1 MARADTKVP
10 EKLQSASYVSMRPL
24 TDKLTEH
31 ANGLLAVGLGID
43 KSRPGVEMRAKSKRP
58 QTTPVSQK
66 APAARGKAPEARSD
80 KTDICESQPVSAGL
94 SRDRAYANFATTAFE
109 LNKPA
114 ISVVGLGY
122 VGAVSMACLS
132 KLGFRMVGTDI
143 SAEKVRIIKSGR
155 SPIVEEGLGDLLD
168 EGVRADRIDTTQ
180 DLVAAV
186 LDTEVTFLS
195 VGTPTGKDGGCDFTY
210 VRAACRDIGRALAK
224 KTGYHV
230 VVLRCSVP
238 PGTTM
243 QVVVPEIEQASS
255 KKLGRD
261 FGVCFSPEFLREG
274 VAVSDFFAPPKTVV
288 GASDKRAEAT
298 VSEIFSTIDSSV
310 IFTNIDAAEMVKY
323 IDNVWHAAKV
333 AFGNEVGRLCKSLGI
348 DSHTVMDIFVR
359 DTKLNLSP
367 YYLKPG
373 FAFGGS
379 CLPKEVR
386 AVSHIAAERGVDL
399 PLINSLIPSNKK
411 HIQRVIELL
420 VPHKNKRIG
429 FLGVTFKPGTDD
441 LRESP
446 TLDVMSALLTEG
458 CDVKAY
464 DPNLDFN
471 AMLKEQMAYIRRTA
485 SHHTPLMDKLPSL
498 CVKSA
503 KSLMETCDVVV
514 ISHATG
520 EFRRA
525 VCGRPQGVHILDLA
539 RIFKVPPADRSYEGV
554 AW

>member
-1 MARADTKVP
+1 M
-10 EKLQSASYVSMRPL
+10 
-24 TDKLTEH
+24 H
-31 ANGLLAVGLGID
+31 
-43 KSRPGVEMRAKSKRP
+43 
-58 QTTPVSQK
+58 
-66 APAARGKAPEARSD
+66 
-80 KTDICESQPVSAGL
+80 
-94 SRDRAYANFATTAFE
+94 
-109 LNKPA
+109 
-114 ISVVGLGY
+114 
-122 VGAVSMACLS
+122 
-132 KLGFRMVGTDI
+132 
-143 SAEKVRIIKSGR
+143 
-155 SPIVEEGLGDLLD
+155 
-168 EGVRADRIDTTQ
+168 
-180 DLVAAV
+180 
-186 LDTEVTFLS
+186 
-195 VGTPTGKDGGCDFTY
+195 
-210 VRAACRDIGRALAK
+210 
-224 KTGYHV
+224 
-230 VVLRCSVP
+230 
-238 PGTTM
+238 
-243 QVVVPEIEQASS
+243 VVVPEIEQASG

-274 VAVSDFFAPPKTVV
+274 VAVADFFAPPKTVV

-310 IFTNIDAAEMVKY
+310 IFTNIEAAEMVKY

-411 HIQRVIELL
+411 HIERVIELL
-420 VPHKNKRIG
+420 APYKNKRIG

-446 TLDVMSALLTEG
+446 TLDVMTALLSKG
-458 CDVKAY
+458 CKIKAY
-464 DPNLDFN
+464 DPNLDFG
-471 AMLKEQMAYIRRTA
+471 ALLKEQMAYIRRTA
-485 SHHTPLMDKLPSL
+485 PHHATLMDRLPSL

-514 ISHATG
+514 VSHATG

-539 RIFKVPPADRSYEGV
+539 RIFKAPPADSSYQGV